1 MEFNAQTGKVVL
13 FDKKGNV
20 ISSLQLKPD
29 QITRFISIDRFS
41 EKYYD
46 LTPYQYGANNPILY
60 IDVNGDSISVAQEHR
75 ESFMNDITNVSSKIQ
90 TL

>member
-1 MEFNAQTGKVVL
+1 MER
-13 FDKKGNV
+13 
-20 ISSLQLKPD
+20 
-29 QITRFISIDRFS
+29 IT
-41 EKYYD
+41 
-46 LTPYQYGANNPILY
+46 PILY